1 MSEQID
7 PVKTLKAARGKLVQE
22 RRGLA
27 VAIALG
33 YRRRRTDDPQT
44 NDMRETF
51 VFLQNTIEAI
61 ERAIV
66 HEDQIRGEPIE
77 TFTLPSPP
85 TAPAQP
91 PAVRNGAESVLATP

>member
-7 PVKTLKAARGKLVQE
+7 PVRTLKAARQKLVQE

-44 NDMRETF
+44 NEMRETF
-51 VFLQNTIEAI
+51 VFLQGAVEAI

-66 HEDQIRGEPIE
+66 HEELIRDEPVE
-77 TFTLPSPP
+77 PFTLPSPQA
-85 TAPAQP
+85 APAQSVP
-91 PAVRNGAESVLATP
+91 TVEGAPATVPA